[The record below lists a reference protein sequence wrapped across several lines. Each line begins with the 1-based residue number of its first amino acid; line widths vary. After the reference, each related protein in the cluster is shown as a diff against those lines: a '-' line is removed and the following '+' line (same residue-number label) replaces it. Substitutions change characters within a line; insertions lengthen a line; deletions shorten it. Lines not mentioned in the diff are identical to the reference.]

1 MFHSKKNFFLFIL
14 KKSCIWL
21 FLGWTL
27 KKLLTFLKSEPVNF
41 SVYKVSCKKNLNFEK
56 KSFIQVFIDW
66 NWKNLL
72 SYLKST
78 TSHFLKQ
85 SFVKKGKSLNLG
97 LKLNCLSIFWLGFD
111 NTIVI
116 IEISTL
122 KFVLLQSLV
131 QQNSLSFLAWNFK
144 IILWNLNSMASILS
158 YRKHHQQTKMPKFKT
173 VNPFLWWFG
182 FKILKKCCHI
192 WNQHPR
198 FC

>member
-1 MFHSKKNFFLFIL
+1 MFHSKKKFFFVY
-14 KKSCIWL
+14 SQ
-21 FLGWTL
+21 
-27 KKLLTFLKSEPVNF
+27 KKLYLVIFRLDFEETVNIF
-41 SVYKVSCKKNLNFEK
+41 EIWTREFFCIQSFMQKNLNFEK
-56 KSFIQVFIDW
+56 KSSIQVFIDW

-97 LKLNCLSIFWLGFD
+97 LKLNCLGIFWLGFD

-122 KFVLLQSLV
+122 KFVLLQCLG
-131 QQNSLSFLAWNFK
+131 QQNSLSFLGWNFK
-144 IILWNLNSMASILS
+144 IILWNSNSMASILS

-173 VNPFLWWFG
+173 VNPLLWWFG